1 MGLFLCPKGGGF
13 MAFTPSADLNAIQ
26 RLIIQNAKILELL
39 DLTGKPNIEIA
50 KRIIKRSQWNDL
62 ATNEKRLCIYFVPDR
77 PTKNESFLQSVV
89 QIDIHV
95 PAIHDF
101 KAWEIQEHVKKLLHK
116 KKINK
121 RYTYFNGQLGE
132 LPTMQGF
139 FCCGS
144 RFKFYR
150 TI

>member
-1 MGLFLCPKGGGF
+1 MFN
-13 MAFTPSADLNAIQ
+13 PSKDLNAIQ
-26 RLIIQNAKILELL
+26 RLIIQDAKILELL
-39 DLTGKPNIEIA
+39 DLTGKPNVEIA

-77 PTKNESFLQSVV
+77 PTRNESFLQSVI

-101 KAWEIQEHVKKLLHK
+101 KAWEIQERVKVILHK
-116 KKINK
+116 KRINK
-121 RYTYFNGQLGE
+121 KYIKFYGQLGE

>member
-1 MGLFLCPKGGGF
+1 
-13 MAFTPSADLNAIQ
+13 MAFNPSSDLNAIQ
-26 RLIIQNAKILELL
+26 RLIIQDKKILDLL
-39 DLTGKPNIEIA
+39 DLTGKSNVEIA

-62 ATNEKRLCIYFVPDR
+62 ATNEKRLCIFFVPDR
-77 PTKNESFLQSVV
+77 RVRNESFLESTIE
-89 QIDIHV
+89 IDVHV

-101 KAWEIQEHVKKLLHK
+101 KAWEIQERVKVILHK
-116 KKINK
+116 KRINK
-121 RYTYFNGQLGE
+121 KYIKFYGQLGE

-144 RFKFYR
+144 RFRFYR